1 MGAVVKRC
9 GVRAISSG
17 RLSNSK
23 NDPMTVHPFGK
34 IESLLKPQP
43 QPLQSPT
50 EECQPF
56 NYKKPKSFAERVG
69 MTLLASLLVFAI
81 FGEDSSN
88 RQNRLLM
95 RLNGAQIGE
104 AIIILNHLSRP
115 MPWEAEPSD
124 NK

>member
-1 MGAVVKRC
+1 
-9 GVRAISSG
+9 
-17 RLSNSK
+17 
-23 NDPMTVHPFGK
+23 MTVHPFGE
-34 IESLLKPQP
+34 IESLLKPQR

-50 EECQPF
+50 EECQPL
-56 NYKKPKSFAERVG
+56 NYKKPRSFAERVG
-69 MTLLASLLVFAI
+69 MTLLASLLVFAV

-95 RLNGAQIGE
+95 RLNGAQISE